1 MKRKKNKMNNLNSH
15 PTWVLENMVKAL
27 SMLIWFNTP
36 AEDQRLELAE
46 QELARRNE
54 GGFVVH

>member
-1 MKRKKNKMNNLNSH
+1 MKNLNKH

-46 QELARRNE
+46 QELARRNKQ
-54 GGFVVH
+54 GLVVH

>member
-1 MKRKKNKMNNLNSH
+1 MKNLNKH

-46 QELARRNE
+46 QELARRNKQ
-54 GGFVVH
+54 GFVVH